1 MLETVVVISVFV
13 HVCMHAQVHVYDS
26 GVPVRRLL
34 AKGWGVHERKEC
46 EVWGVH
52 ERKGLGGWRVHV
64 DVERCLCEG

>member
-1 MLETVVVISVFV
+1 
-13 HVCMHAQVHVYDS
+13 MHAQAHVYDS

-34 AKGWGVHERKEC
+34 AKGWGVHERKDS

-52 ERKGLGGWRVHV
+52 ERKECKGWGVHV